1 MHRTLTCSCTSIHRR
16 VYVAS
21 SLVTY
26 RVSVIIKDGA
36 VPKYI
41 QLAAILRERIESGQI
56 LPGAQI
62 PSETELEAESGL
74 ARGTVRKA
82 IVHLAEQGV
91 IVTVRG
97 KGSYVVEPAEDE

>member
-1 MHRTLTCSCTSIHRR
+1 MPRR
-16 VYVAS
+16 IYVAS

-26 RVSVIIKDGA
+26 GVSVIIRDGA

-41 QLAAILRERIESGQI
+41 QLANILRERIEAGTI
-56 LPGAQI
+56 GAGEQI

-82 IVHLAEQGV
+82 IAHLAEQGV
-91 IVTVRG
+91 VVTVRG
-97 KGSYVVEPAEDE
+97 KGSYVVEPPAEDE